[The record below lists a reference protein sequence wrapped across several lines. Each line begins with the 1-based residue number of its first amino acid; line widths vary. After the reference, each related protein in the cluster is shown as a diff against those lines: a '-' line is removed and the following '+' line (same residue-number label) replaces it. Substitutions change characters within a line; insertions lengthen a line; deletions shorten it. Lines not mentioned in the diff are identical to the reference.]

1 MSRGGRGGGG
11 GRLVWGRLLCVGIQ
25 KASAVCNLSLTE
37 LSVLPPVIYGLL
49 ERSYGL
55 DTTRLDIVVAGRYV
69 SNDHFVYVVWSRIRV
84 TIIRAKL
91 PHEYIGIWHAGFVYS
106 LGVQWVLWE
115 SGCFDRQI

>member
-1 MSRGGRGGGG
+1 MCRHE
-11 GRLVWGRLLCVGIQ
+11 

-84 TIIRAKL
+84 TIIRAKRSY
-91 PHEYIGIWHAGFVYS
+91 EYIGIRHTDFVYS
-106 LGVQWVLWE
+106 LSEQWVMWGP
-115 SGCFDRQI
+115 GCFDRQI